1 MASSASLMVTPRR
14 LRAVTVRPRGK
25 ARSMRLRG
33 GVVSI
38 FLSIS
43 LSSTVDGEALSF
55 LEVVS

>member
-1 MASSASLMVTPRR
+1 
-14 LRAVTVRPRGK
+14 
-25 ARSMRLRG
+25 MRLRG